1 MKVLE
6 QFDKSISETLAHN
19 VKSKGNV
26 KGHLH
31 NYRLCDEVYYEFYR
45 QSRYVAAIGSH
56 IASGSSSQMR
66 LTS

>member
-31 NYRLCDEVYYEFYR
+31 NYRPVSYT
-45 QSRYVAAIGSH
+45 H
-56 IASGSSSQMR
+56 
-66 LTS
+66 LTLPTILLV